1 MQLELC
7 GGKQADPSLGET
19 QSALA
24 LIAMSKQMGH
34 NNHGLIPPRRRG
46 RAEKDDQVKE
56 KASTKK
62 GKETQAMEREKRSQK
77 RASPSKRQSPGRK
90 KKAKKNS
97 PSKERHEEDFDKE
110 TELQTSPSRTT
121 KENENEDNPDGG
133 DTEPECNVDGAST
146 PQKGKHVD
154 EGMKC
159 I

>member
-24 LIAMSKQMGH
+24 LIEMSKQMGH

-46 RAEKDDQVKE
+46 RADKEEQVKE
-56 KASTKK
+56 RASTKK

-97 PSKERHEEDFDKE
+97 PSKDKHDEDLEKE
-110 TELQTSPSRTT
+110 AELQASPRQTT
-121 KENENEDNPDGG
+121 KDNANEMNPDGG
-133 DTEPECNVDGAST
+133 DTEPEYNEDGAST
-146 PQKGKHVD
+146 PPKGKAVD
-154 EGMKC
+154 EGMK
-159 I
+159 II